1 MSNKTYVKE
10 KYFKCL
16 VSLLNILD
24 FKVAKKLIE
33 Y

>member
-16 VSLLNILD
+16 LSLVNILD
-24 FKVAKKLIE
+24 FKVEKKLTE
-33 Y
+33 H